1 MRSEPQV
8 MKEIHDIRA
17 QIYEE
22 TRHMTAAQR
31 ADRANR
37 VAEECA
43 AKHGVT
49 LLRPGDRR
57 ALHAG

>member
-1 MRSEPQV
+1 

-17 QIYEE
+17 QSYEE
-22 TRHMTAAQR
+22 TKHMTAAQR

-37 VAEECA
+37 VAVECA

-49 LLRPGDRR
+49 LLRPGAKRR
-57 ALHAG
+57 DK